1 MPFHGPCGTLYLVSM
16 LSGCPDWCLLPMLW
30 PIHVFFFSFPSFF
43 SGFSSDFAFVT
54 IQLPGYL
61 GDCDSTYPNPNA
73 TYANCVPG
81 VFNMRLAQDAGAD
94 AAMTM
99 VAPTYD
105 LGCPF
110 GVNTPECPFGSVH
123 NVRKGKIGARVAT
136 QILSMLENDKI
147 VAQGPRVASVTT
159 ADGADGS
166 GSQEVTVSFAGGTSP
181 FQLGGTQFCAECCY
195 GGAGSND
202 FDVSGDGGVT

>member
-1 MPFHGPCGTLYLVSM
+1 MIWDQGERDVHCYGTTPGNRTDRYACMERELVRS
-16 LSGCPDWCLLPMLW
+16 WRT
-30 PIHVFFFSFPSFF
+30 
-43 SGFSSDFAFVT
+43 GFNSSFAFVT
-54 IQLPGYL
+54 VQLPGYL
-61 GDCDSTYPNPNA
+61 GDCDSTFPNPDA

-94 AAMTM
+94 APKTM

-123 NVRKGKIGARVAT
+123 NVRKVKVGARIAT
-136 QILSMLENDKI
+136 QLLSMLEHDTI

-159 ADGADGS
+159 ADSADGS

-181 FQLGGTQFCAECCY
+181 FKFAGTQFCAACCH

-202 FDVSGDGGVT
+202 FDVSGDGGIT